1 MTGSTGA
8 YHIEVRRPLHMRR
21 PTATRW
27 RRRKRAEAES
37 LRDGPP
43 FDTMAHAVDDL
54 GDLFFQI
61 IFFVVVTALLLLIP
75 WGFTLIAMLVES
87 VVWIAAITAGVV
99 AVRVLRRPYIVT
111 VLESSTGTVLAKAQV
126 PGRAAAETHAAVVA
140 SRLGEGLTPAEAVAM
155 HPAPA

>member
-1 MTGSTGA
+1 
-8 YHIEVRRPLHMRR
+8 MRR
-21 PTATRW
+21 PTAPRW
-27 RRRKRAEAES
+27 HRRKRAEAES
-37 LRDGPP
+37 LRDDSP
-43 FDTMAHAVDDL
+43 FDHHLTAPDDL

-61 IFFVVVTALLLLIP
+61 IFWVVISVLILLLP

-99 AVRVLRRPYIVT
+99 AVRVLRRPYSVT